1 MDAAR
6 DVGHGRTQPLA
17 GEDDIVDRR
26 RRRKNA
32 GEERVQRAAVICVA
46 WAGVRMCASVVAM
59 TAGTMCVSVVPAG
72 LVMTGMRNG
81 GAGSRAGLRQRRRDD
96 AGKLGK
102 HEQRDQCADKARY
115 RPEPLHQ
122 CFARDHGATKAAA
135 SLRVSGSVVDAKH
148 IPPIYDELTEL
159 VGGGEQGHYR

>member
-1 MDAAR
+1 MEAER
-6 DVGHGRTQPLA
+6 DVGRGRTQPLA
-17 GEDDIVDRR
+17 GEHNIVDCC

-32 GEERVQRAAVICVA
+32 GEKRVQRAAIICVVR
-46 WAGVRMCASVVAM
+46 AGAAIRMQASVMTMAIRAMSSGVVAI
-59 TAGTMCVSVVPAG
+59 GVV
-72 LVMTGMRNG
+72 VTDMRNG

-96 AGKLGK
+96 ASKLGK

-135 SLRVSGSVVDAKH
+135 SLRVSGSVVNPNAKH
-148 IPPIYDELTEL
+148 IPP
-159 VGGGEQGHYR
+159 

>member
-1 MDAAR
+1 MEAER
-6 DVGHGRTQPLA
+6 DVSHGRTQPLA
-17 GEDDIVDRR
+17 GEHDIVDCC

-32 GEERVQRAAVICVA
+32 GEERVQRAAIICVVR
-46 WAGVRMCASVVAM
+46 AGAAIQMQASVMTMAISAMSSSVVAI
-59 TAGTMCVSVVPAG
+59 GVV
-72 LVMTGMRNG
+72 VTGMRNG

-135 SLRVSGSVVDAKH
+135 SLRVSGSVRQSQRKN
-148 IPPIYDELTEL
+148 IPS
-159 VGGGEQGHYR
+159 

>member
-1 MDAAR
+1 MTMTF
-6 DVGHGRTQPLA
+6 G
-17 GEDDIVDRR
+17 
-26 RRRKNA
+26 
-32 GEERVQRAAVICVA
+32 
-46 WAGVRMCASVVAM
+46 VVAIGVM
-59 TAGTMCVSVVPAG
+59 SSGVVAIG
-72 LVMTGMRNG
+72 VVVTDMRNG

-135 SLRVSGSVVDAKH
+135 SLRVSVSVVNPNAKH
-148 IPPIYDELTEL
+148 IPP
-159 VGGGEQGHYR
+159 